1 MEILTKKL
9 YQSPKFY
16 SDLYDK
22 PANVLRKD
30 VAIQAAE
37 LMQKRDIYRSL
48 LRSEITLATML
59 ETALLSEQENLK
71 NELDPSK
78 QGAR

>member
-1 MEILTKKL
+1 MEVLTKKL
-9 YQSPKFY
+9 YQHPAFY

-37 LMQKRDIYRSL
+37 LMQKRDIYRSF

-59 ETALLSEQENLK
+59 ETALLSEQEALK
-71 NELDPSK
+71 KKLDPQQSR
-78 QGAR
+78 GD